1 MNVQHKKVFW
11 IISTLLLIIVVVS
24 LWMEHKQDQKYTN
37 RIRCLER
44 KANNY
49 EVQIK
54 QIQNEMNAKQ
64 RKINRENI
72 QAWVLPCYVVR
83 TVSQLEQADKWIDK
97 FEDIAIEP
105 AHWYHG
111 SNLYT
116 TRAFASSLTTTMSS
130 ARMVMTSSPSKGRG
144 GRSFSGGGG
153 GAGGHSSGG
162 GFR

>member
-64 RKINRENI
+64 RKINRENTSVGI
-72 QAWVLPCYVVR
+72 TLLCCQNGITIR
-83 TVSQLEQADKWIDK
+83 T
-97 FEDIAIEP
+97 
-105 AHWYHG
+105 
-111 SNLYT
+111 
-116 TRAFASSLTTTMSS
+116 
-130 ARMVMTSSPSKGRG
+130 GRQMD
-144 GRSFSGGGG
+144 
-153 GAGGHSSGG
+153 
-162 GFR
+162 